1 MGIEV
6 GKMGIGKMG
15 SRKNGNRRNGN
26 YPYLFN
32 LIFSLRNVL
41 FLANTIFSWHKRF
54 FPF

>member
-32 LIFSLRNVL
+32 LIFSL
-41 FLANTIFSWHKRF
+41 
-54 FPF
+54 